1 MFCSKCGSE
10 IKNDVNFCPSC
21 GSKISRTDKII
32 VRGDF
37 ILTADGKEI
46 LYYNGTDKSVT
57 IPASVKKIGEYAFSG
72 NKNLQEVIFSKK
84 EPFISIGEGSF
95 FDCQNIQSIELP
107 ENIVKIERYAFLNC
121 VELSHLET
129 KSQPTEIGA
138 NVFDGT
144 TLLYNQVWKAF
155 ESGSDLVTIDRFDH
169 WLVGYM
175 QQYPRIVDVDEL
187 GTVNTIATGAFS
199 YCRNIS
205 KIVFNGQS
213 VPVKKYKD
221 VSVPYLGNR

>member
-1 MFCSKCGSE
+1 M
-10 IKNDVNFCPSC
+10 
-21 GSKISRTDKII
+21 
-32 VRGDF
+32 
-37 ILTADGKEI
+37 
-46 LYYNGTDKSVT
+46 
-57 IPASVKKIGEYAFSG
+57 
-72 NKNLQEVIFSKK
+72 
-84 EPFISIGEGSF
+84 
-95 FDCQNIQSIELP
+95 
-107 ENIVKIERYAFLNC
+107 
-121 VELSHLET
+121 
-129 KSQPTEIGA
+129 
-138 NVFDGT
+138 FDGT

-155 ESGSDLVTIDRFDH
+155 ENGSDLVTIDRFDH